1 MPGRRPERVAEQIRE
16 EASQIILGDMRDP
29 RVEMVTVTYVKVTPD
44 LRHAKVYITSMGTDE
59 EARESLAA
67 LNSAAGFIRRE
78 LGSALKLRHTP
89 ELHFVYDYAG
99 DSAARIEQIL
109 KEESEKLREQKPDR
123 DESPT
128 ITDAEHMA

>member
-16 EASQIILGDMRDP
+16 EVSQIILGDMRDP
-29 RVEMVTVTYVKVTPD
+29 RVEVVTVTYVKVTPD
-44 LRHAKVYITSMGTDE
+44 LRHAKVYVTSIGTEDE
-59 EARESLAA
+59 MRESLAA

-89 ELHFVYDYAG
+89 ELHFVYDQTA

-109 KEESEKLREQKPDR
+109 KEESDRLREQEGDIKD
-123 DESPT
+123 SPT
-128 ITDAEHMA
+128 IADAEHFA